1 MRERQH
7 LTHHPKAL
15 PATAAAVG
23 LIAAAGLVFRVRT
36 PPAPAVLGAPALVQA
51 LHLATQDDGD
61 DTDEPRVTPDQLA
74 KYERVY
80 EAMQRNHSLTVEQAA
95 AQQGLTLA
103 QFRDLENRIE
113 RNDDLRAQVRSDLKK
128 AAETGTPTS
137 GAPTP
142 GSSPPPRQ

>member
-1 MRERQH
+1 MRSTRH

-15 PATAAAVG
+15 AATAAAVG

-36 PPAPAVLGAPALVQA
+36 LPAPAVLGAPALAHA
-51 LHLATQDDGD
+51 LHLAAQDAGD

-103 QFRDLENRIE
+103 QFRDLENRIQ
-113 RNDDLRAQVRSDLKK
+113 RNDDLRTQVRSDLRK
-128 AAETGTPTS
+128 AAATGTPAS

-142 GSSPPPRQ
+142 GASLPPQK